1 MAAISTGSKRPL
13 SETGHYLND
22 IILTPIT
29 DDGQFL
35 PQETDEDRA
44 RAAIL
49 ELKKVPPANTPV
61 HAIVDGVLK
70 QKGFPAIKHRVAVLS
85 VCLCLADRE
94 LEKALATGRLKD
106 SLDLMRTVYGGMM
119 QVPDSIPDRVCAAL
133 RAVVVRSASN
143 AIAVFD
149 PVVLVAAAL
158 SVVKRHLAIDHV
170 AEFAVH
176 TDSNSFGFFVL
187 GVEKNVNAAAQAVAQ
202 QNRFDEDLEAWAKP
216 GSPASTAL
224 ALAAL
229 VTGIRDAMLA
239 AARAGDAVELAEPD
253 LFADNVFSSPVR
265 TSCSSPKKPRYNA
278 ATLATHDK
286 DSAQNPPRRGATP
299 DQHRAYKGVSM
310 PFDVDELIRALQCFY
325 TGKFHTIDVVAREQ
339 WAKTDVIQ
347 KIQRFIQEDKI
358 NYSNGTPA
366 NKHNR
371 RWTENCGSARLLFI
385 TPHMCANTVVH
396 AISGDGAVGSKFK
409 VSKERLAEVT
419 AFFTEKTSGLTAQ
432 IIGEYVPRGIE
443 QAAFV
448 NKIVSMFILV
458 GVSVQQDPDE
468 HDHAL
473 FVVVDYVHAYYKEN
487 SAKKSPGRGIYALRS
502 NKVYLANV
510 TSGIHAQM
518 MQKFKQ
524 VKKAN
529 YNFKSP
535 EAMLSHVF
543 EDSVPLFSG
552 GKNIRLDTLQQGI
565 NYGLSQM
572 LSEGCV
578 IEDMRESAS
587 PFFEDSATG
596 IVDSIIR
603 NHLLIGNTSEVLG
616 MQHALKAVMQENM
629 TREDRRALKRDDFAS
644 YHPNRDMFNTSTRT
658 VAVAFYNAISP
669 KVRRQNSQAQASN
682 DDLSSIFP
690 GLEEE
695 EQEGGP

>member
-1 MAAISTGSKRPL
+1 MASVSTGSKRPL

-22 IILTPIT
+22 IILTPIP
-29 DDGQFL
+29 DDGQYL
-35 PQETDEDRA
+35 PQESDEDRA
-44 RAAIL
+44 RAEIL
-49 ELKKVPPANTPV
+49 KLKKVPPAGTPV
-61 HAIVDGVLK
+61 NKVVDSVLK
-70 QKGFPAIKHRVAVLS
+70 KKGFPAMNHKVAVLS

-94 LEKALATGRLKD
+94 LEKALTTGRLKD

-119 QVPDSIPDRVCAAL
+119 QVPDSIPDRVAAAV
-133 RAVVVRSASN
+133 RAVVVRSA
-143 AIAVFD
+143 ATAVTTFK

-158 SVVKRHLAIDHV
+158 SVVKKHLALDHV

-176 TDSNSFGFFVL
+176 TDCDNFVFFAL
-187 GVEKNVNAAAQAVAQ
+187 GIEKTVVATAQTVAQ
-202 QNRFDEDLEAWAKP
+202 QQRFDEDLEAWIKS
-216 GSPASTAL
+216 GSNESKAQGPAIDQTKTL
-224 ALAAL
+224 L
-229 VTGIRDAMLA
+229 LA
-239 AARAGDAVELAEPD
+239 AARISDTIEVAEPD

-265 TSCSSPKKPRYNA
+265 TSCSSPKRPRYNA

-299 DQHRAYKGVSM
+299 EKLRAHKRVSM
-310 PFDVDELIRALQCFY
+310 PFDVDDLVRALQCFY
-325 TGKFHTIDVVAREQ
+325 TGKFNTIDVVARAQ

-347 KIQRFIQEDKI
+347 RIQRFIQEDKI

-396 AISGDGAVGSKFK
+396 AISGDDAAGSGFE
-409 VSKERLAEVT
+409 VNRERLAEVT
-419 AFFTEKTSGLTAQ
+419 SFFTEMTSGLTAQ
-432 IIGEYVPRGIE
+432 IVGEYVPRGIE

-448 NKIVSMFILV
+448 NKIVSMCILV
-458 GVSVQQDPDE
+458 GISVTQDQDE
-468 HDHAL
+468 HDNAL

-502 NKVYLANV
+502 NKVYLANI
-510 TSGIHAQM
+510 TSDLHAQM
-518 MQKFKQ
+518 TQKFKQ

-529 YNFKSP
+529 YNFAGP
-535 EAMLSHVF
+535 EALLSHVF
-543 EDSVPLFSG
+543 EESVPLFSG

-578 IEDMRESAS
+578 IEDMRVSAS

-629 TREDRRALKRDDFAS
+629 SREDRRSLKRDDVAS

-669 KVRRQNSQAQASN
+669 KVRRHNSEAQASS
-682 DDLSSIFP
+682 DDLESIFP
-690 GLEEE
+690 ALEEE
-695 EQEGGP
+695 EQAGAL